1 MNKNDENDIKNTEDL
16 VEKIQKAKPSF
27 WECKFSKE
35 KILEKYKFILTD
47 NANERLNKLYTY
59 IKKKI
64 PVIIE
69 GETGA
74 SKSLSAEIICDII
87 SKQSNISDRQPYI
100 KYNLSAEVK
109 ISDLMKKLTGDKTYL
124 SGIKIIE
131 GEFFRAFKEGIPLI
145 LDEIN
150 LASPEVLQCIEDALD
165 SQTINIEIPSI
176 GHIEQKIKDGFCL
189 IATQNPNKDNYAN
202 KRQYLSQSFLSH
214 FQTLKFPSFEFD
226 ELKEIANELF
236 KSFNNNSSGNKKDK
250 QFITDLLDFH
260 NKWVSEQEVKNDIV
274 CFTIR
279 EIKACIQSYVEEQ
292 NTNGF
297 KIVRVI
303 YGSRYEK

>member
-1 MNKNDENDIKNTEDL
+1 MDDNDIKDTDDL
-16 VEKIQKAKPSF
+16 ISKIQRSNPSF
-27 WECKFSKE
+27 WDCKCTADQFLK
-35 KILEKYKFILTD
+35 KYNFILTD
-47 NANERLNKLYTY
+47 NAKERLDKLYTY

-69 GETGA
+69 GETGS

-87 SKQSNISDRQPYI
+87 SHEKEENEKDEESEEDDDHNINNKESSRNINKQPYI

-150 LASPEVLQCIEDALD
+150 LASQEVLQCIEDALD

-176 GHIEQKIKDGFCL
+176 GHVEQKMTKGFCL

-214 FQTLKFPSFEFD
+214 FQILKFPTFEFD
-226 ELKEIANELF
+226 ELKAIALKLF
-236 KSFNNNSSGNKKDK
+236 KSFNNDKSGDKKDDI
-250 QFITDLLDFH
+250 FISDLLDFH
-260 NKWVSEQEVKNDIV
+260 KIWASQSEWI
-274 CFTIR
+274 
-279 EIKACIQSYVEEQ
+279 
-292 NTNGF
+292 
-297 KIVRVI
+297 
-303 YGSRYEK
+303 